1 MPLDAVLHLI
11 ASFGYIALFALL
23 VGGLV
28 GIPVPDE
35 MLLMV
40 AGYLV
45 FKGGLNGPG
54 AAMAAFLGSICGIT
68 ITYFLGR
75 TGGYYLIKKLFSF
88 FNISQDR
95 LAHAVAL
102 IGSRG
107 RWAMPLSYFMPGLR
121 QATPFT
127 AGTLGIRFAVFAA
140 ATYPAGLVWAA
151 AFVALGYY
159 AGEEWLNASQEIH
172 RCLGIGALVITVLL
186 MCAFIVR
193 LRYFGKQPGAKPIA
207 Q

>member
-1 MPLDAVLHLI
+1 MPLDAVLQWI
-11 ASFGYIALFALL
+11 SSWGYIAIFSFFA
-23 VGGLV
+23 GGLV

-35 MLLMV
+35 MLLML
-40 AGYLV
+40 AGYVV
-45 FKGGLNGPG
+45 FKGGLNGS
-54 AAMAAFLGSICGIT
+54 AAAIAAFLGSICGIT

-75 TGGYYLIKKLFSF
+75 TGGYYLIKKLVHF

-95 LAHAVAL
+95 LDHAVAL
-102 IGSRG
+102 IGTRG

-127 AGTLGIRFAVFAA
+127 AGTLGIRFSVFAA
-140 ATYPAGLVWAA
+140 ATYPAGFVWAA

-172 RCLGIGALVITVLL
+172 QCLGIGALVFGVLL
-186 MCAFIVR
+186 MGAFIVR
-193 LRYFGKQPGAKPIA
+193 RKYFEKQLGAKRTM
-207 Q
+207 

>member
-1 MPLDAVLHLI
+1 MPLDAVLHWI
-11 ASFGYIALFALL
+11 SSCGYIALFALFA
-23 VGGLV
+23 GGLV

-35 MLLMV
+35 MLLML

-54 AAMAAFLGSICGIT
+54 AALAAFLGSICGIT

-75 TGGYYLIKKLFSF
+75 TGGYYLIKKLLTF

-127 AGTLGIRFAVFAA
+127 AGTFGIRFVVFAA
-140 ATYPAGLVWAA
+140 ATYPAGFVWAA

-159 AGEEWLNASQEIH
+159 AGEEWLNTSQAIH
-172 RCLGIGALVITVLL
+172 QYLGIGALLIAVLL
-186 MCAFIVR
+186 ICAFMVR
-193 LRYFGKQPGAKPIA
+193 QKYFKKQPESQPAR